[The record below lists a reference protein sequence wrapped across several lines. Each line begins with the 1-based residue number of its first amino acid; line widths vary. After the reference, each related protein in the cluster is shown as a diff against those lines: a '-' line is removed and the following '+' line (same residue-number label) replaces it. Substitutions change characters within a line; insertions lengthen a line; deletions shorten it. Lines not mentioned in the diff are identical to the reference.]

1 MFNLY
6 KNEMQQVR
14 KPTNLWYKEAKKID
28 MAVSTLLGPY
38 GMYKMTESGEILSNG
53 KDVVDSI
60 ELGPMAEPILDAVSK
75 QYEEFGDGTV
85 SLALI
90 LSRLISK
97 AYELSKGGMPMPTIL
112 SGYKKAM
119 EIAAEVVKE
128 ETRKIGR
135 GDIKDL
141 EEVIKHSVAGSVADD
156 EPIRSVI
163 RDAILFLKE
172 PKEKN
177 IAILTEGGEEGAEVI
192 IGLKL
197 DYNRVR
203 DDMPEKVYDAK
214 IAVVDKIA
222 PKKTNFDIKID
233 ITGRKAYRALS
244 EMERNQLREFVNKL
258 VEMDVKAIFSKE
270 EIDPRA
276 AEMMAKKGIMGFEK
290 INEGD
295 MKTISEST
303 GASKVNM
310 LGISEK
316 DLGFIGIIDDS
327 KEEGCVGGVC
337 RT

>member
-6 KNEMQQVR
+6 KHDMQQVR

-28 MAVSTLLGPY
+28 MSISTLLGPY

-53 KDVVDSI
+53 KDAIESI
-60 ELGPMAEPILDAVSK
+60 ELGPMAEPILDAISK
-75 QYEEFGDGTV
+75 QYKEFGDGTV

-90 LSRLISK
+90 LSRLVSK
-97 AYELSKGGMPMPTIL
+97 AYELSKGGMPMPVIL

-119 EIAAEVVKE
+119 EVAAEAVKE
-128 ETRKIGR
+128 ETRKIER
-135 GDIKDL
+135 KDIKAL
-141 EEVIKHSVAGSVADD
+141 EGVIKHSVAGSSADD

-163 RDAILFLKE
+163 RDAILFLKK
-172 PKEKN
+172 PKERD

-203 DDMPEKVYDAK
+203 DDMPEKLYDVK
-214 IAVVDKIA
+214 IAIVEKIA
-222 PKKTNFDIKID
+222 PKKTNFDMKID
-233 ITGRKAYRALS
+233 ITGREAYRAMS
-244 EMERNQLREFVNKL
+244 EMEKNQLKSFVDKL
-258 VEMDVKAIFSKE
+258 VKMNVKAVFSKE
-270 EIDPRA
+270 EIDARV
-276 AEMMAKKGIMGFEK
+276 AEMMAKNGIMGFEK

-295 MKTISEST
+295 IKTISEST
-303 GASKVNM
+303 GASMVNM
-310 LGISEK
+310 LSLSEK

>member
-1 MFNLY
+1 
-6 KNEMQQVR
+6 
-14 KPTNLWYKEAKKID
+14 
-28 MAVSTLLGPY
+28 
-38 GMYKMTESGEILSNG
+38 MTESGEILSNG
-53 KDVVDSI
+53 KDVIDSI

-75 QYEEFGDGTV
+75 QYEEYGDGTV
-85 SLALI
+85 SLFALI

-97 AYELSKGGMPMPTIL
+97 AYELSKGGLPMPTIL

-128 ETRKIGR
+128 ETKKIER
-135 GDIKDL
+135 RDIKAL

-163 RDAILFLKE
+163 RDAILFLKK
-172 PKEKN
+172 PKEKD

-203 DDMPEKVYDAK
+203 
-214 IAVVDKIA
+214 
-222 PKKTNFDIKID
+222 

-244 EMERNQLREFVNKL
+244 EMEKNQLKEFVNKL

-295 MKTISEST
+295 IKTISEST